1 MERSLDQNLSR
12 VSQRSSSTEEPGTV
26 EPEYVRQGDR
36 ATTYRPRSDATP
48 EGELSALAA
57 VYAFVLKCHE
67 QKLAAGGGDGENT
80 AEGDHVGESP
90 EQFTAREGGS

>member
-1 MERSLDQNLSR
+1 METDAKNAGARNARRS
-12 VSQRSSSTEEPGTV
+12 
-26 EPEYVRQGDR
+26 
-36 ATTYRPRSDATP
+36 TTDDPRIVYTPREGATP
-48 EGELSALAA
+48 EGETSALAA

-67 QKLAAGGGDGENT
+67 QKMAAGGGDGENT